1 MEAVFFHF
9 YLYRSLVDRDVSQD
23 CFNSRFSVLV
33 AVSVALFLLNIN
45 KKATQG
51 IYKGRMANSRNKLN
65 LKVYELFCG
74 EYRGADGI
82 RVHILISLGWLIYV
96 QKSFSEHIFFL
107 ISEILWKLLGIVR
120 KLLGMARPACKYFSI
135 KVPTF

>member
-45 KKATQG
+45 EKATQG

-65 LKVYELFCG
+65 LKFYELL
-74 EYRGADGI
+74 ELLDGI
-82 RVHILISLGWLIYV
+82 RVHILTSLGRLIYM
-96 QKSFSEHIFFL
+96 QKCFL
-107 ISEILWKLLGIVR
+107 
-120 KLLGMARPACKYFSI
+120 
-135 KVPTF
+135 